1 MGLFQRGWRI
11 VWRGGAIAIV
21 ALLVCEGFLR
31 IRNFQP
37 QNLASVGF
45 SATVIDRWTDWS
57 MTPNVRI
64 NEYTVTNS
72 FGLHEDR
79 EVTLLKPTGMRRVAV
94 VGSSVVWGIGE
105 PLENTIPRHTEKILG
120 QVGCKA
126 EVLNFAGMGYN
137 LLNASALVQTKVHQF
152 KPDAIV
158 VVMDLQMAV
167 PRWPAPN
174 PIAEEK
180 ALVRRL
186 GYWEGFKKRASEY
199 SVVLTA
205 FDDVS
210 FAQSLLAGKLPFPV
224 QPKATS
230 VNPKAPIAKDD
241 WQLST
246 LAQPT
251 LTRLVKW
258 ADNFKARESATP
270 LSMRVANTVV
280 ASSTE
285 SNPEEDYTTKRQREL
300 SSIIS
305 GMSSFANSMGIPLYF
320 TTPYGPYFRF
330 KPDEIPKF
338 SLNMLTEASKI
349 YGGMDKALP
358 KEAALVARTI
368 SETSKKYASRVIDM
382 AALSMAAEMSSGDFS
397 ADGIHFAAKG
407 YRHVGEI
414 VAQRLIADG
423 LCGERGLQPL
433 AR

>member
-1 MGLFQRGWRI
+1 MFRYFLEGA
-11 VWRGGAIAIV
+11 AIALV
-21 ALLVCEGFLR
+21 ALLVCEIFLR
-31 IRNFQP
+31 MRNFQP
-37 QNLASVGF
+37 QNLAAIGF
-45 SATVIDRWTDWS
+45 AATIIDRWTDWS

-79 EVTLLKPTGMRRVAV
+79 EVTLLKPAGIRRVAV

-105 PLENTIPRHTEKILG
+105 SLENTLPRQTEKILR
-120 QVGCKA
+120 QAGCKA
-126 EVLNFAGMGYN
+126 EALNFAGIGYT

-152 KPDAIV
+152 NPDAIV
-158 VVMDLQMAV
+158 VVMDLQMAA
-167 PRWPAPN
+167 PSWPELT
-174 PIAEEK
+174 PIADEK

-186 GYWEGFKKRASEY
+186 SYLEGLYKGASEY

-205 FDDVS
+205 FDDIS

-224 QPKATS
+224 KPKATS
-230 VNPKAPIAKDD
+230 EIPKASIAKND
-241 WQLST
+241 WEFST
-246 LAQPT
+246 LAKPI
-251 LTRLVKW
+251 LVWLVKW
-258 ADNFKARESATP
+258 ADTFKAKESTAP
-270 LSMRVANTVV
+270 ISMRAVNT
-280 ASSTE
+280 AMPNRTE
-285 SNPEEDYTTKRQREL
+285 SNPVYDYTSKRQREL

-305 GMSSFANSMGIPLYF
+305 SMSSFANSMGIPLYF

-330 KPDEIPKF
+330 KPDEIHQF
-338 SLNMLTEASKI
+338 SLYMLTEASTV

-368 SETSKKYASRVIDM
+368 SETSKRYASRVIDM

-397 ADGIHFAAKG
+397 ADGIHYTPKG